1 MPEPK
6 LRLEE
11 VAKRAGV
18 SRATA
23 SKALN
28 RRGDVSAA
36 TRERV
41 LAAAKELGYRRTEPN
56 EGSLPLI
63 AWVADNLTTTYT
75 LDILRGSASTAQEA
89 GVGLVTQYTA
99 RQPGDVQ
106 PLSHEWFESISGREW
121 LGAVVVTSRL
131 SHAQLDRIRDLHQPV
146 VAIDP
151 DNAVPADLPSI
162 GATNWNGGVEATQ
175 HLVDLGHRRIGFVR
189 GTEGSVP
196 AVERMQG
203 YISALSM
210 NDLLQDPRLI
220 AGSDFTYEEGVRA
233 GLELLSLDKQ
243 IRPSA
248 LFVSS
253 DLMALGVYS
262 AARQLGLS
270 IPDDVSIVGFDDSLL
285 AGLATPGLT
294 TVRQPLHDMGAAAV
308 RTLIDLRAGRRVT
321 AGPIRLA
328 TNLVLRGSTA
338 PPA

>member
-1 MPEPK
+1 MPGPK

-106 PLSHEWFESISGREW
+106 PLSDEWFESISGREW
-121 LGAVVVTSRL
+121 LGAVVVTSHL
-131 SHAQLDRIRDLHQPV
+131 SHAQLDRIRDLHLPV

-151 DNAVPADLPSI
+151 ETLFLP
-162 GATNWNGGVEATQ
+162 TC
-175 HLVDLGHRRIGFVR
+175 
-189 GTEGSVP
+189 
-196 AVERMQG
+196 
-203 YISALSM
+203 
-210 NDLLQDPRLI
+210 
-220 AGSDFTYEEGVRA
+220 
-233 GLELLSLDKQ
+233 
-243 IRPSA
+243 RPSA
-248 LFVSS
+248 RPT
-253 DLMALGVYS
+253 G
-262 AARQLGLS
+262 
-270 IPDDVSIVGFDDSLL
+270 
-285 AGLATPGLT
+285 
-294 TVRQPLHDMGAAAV
+294 
-308 RTLIDLRAGRRVT
+308 T
-321 AGPIRLA
+321 AGSRRPSISSTSGTVGSASCAAPKAPCPPSNACRA
-328 TNLVLRGSTA
+328 TSLRSA
-338 PPA
+338 